1 MGPRCTR
8 SGAHACAD
16 VASHRDR
23 WPWLRGVPYV
33 AYVGDPPSPSALPL
47 RHGAVMGA
55 AAALRGLPPEE
66 MFAMADR
73 SHAAVWAAF
82 RQEKEKAMDALPA
95 AARDLATAQDRL
107 AYRLHR
113 DGLEDGANAAYRR
126 EYAALDLEGAAR
138 GLEEAAAGY
147 TAAIDER
154 LRGGLLGGGR
164 LRLFRLAGA
173 PEADSVARTASLMH
187 HAGLDH
193 LSFSLHQVKKYRRRP
208 VLLVLGLT
216 GNAMARL
223 RALAYRSLAFSAP
236 GSGSAF
242 PEAWTGAKSW
252 AWAGECEV
260 RLRTPVPVRG
270 LDLSVHMRES
280 PGARAWRDLR
290 RLCGRRK
297 VAVPGSW
304 PPDL

>member
-1 MGPRCTR
+1 
-8 SGAHACAD
+8 
-16 VASHRDR
+16 
-23 WPWLRGVPYV
+23 VPYV

-55 AAALRGLPPEE
+55 AAALRGLRPEE

-73 SHAAVWAAF
+73 RHAALWAAF
-82 RQEKEKAMDALPA
+82 QQEKEKAMEALPA
-95 AARDLATAQDRL
+95 AARAYAAAQDRL
-107 AYRLHR
+107 ADRLDR
-113 DGLEDGANAAYRR
+113 DGLVDGANAAYRR

-154 LRGGLLGGGR
+154 LRGGLLRGGR
-164 LRLFRLAGA
+164 LRLFRLAGP
-173 PEADSVARTASLMH
+173 PEADSVARTGALRH

-193 LSFSLHQVKKYRRRP
+193 LSFSLYQVEKYRVRP

-236 GSGSAF
+236 GSSPAF
-242 PEAWTGAKSW
+242 PEAWAGAKSW
-252 AWAGECEV
+252 GLARECEV
-260 RLRTPVPVRG
+260 RLQAPVPVRG
-270 LDLSVHMRES
+270 LDLSVHLKER

-290 RLCGRRK
+290 RLCGRRR
-297 VAVPGSW
+297 VVVPGSW